1 MNAKMILQIVDSLHH
16 EKSIDKELVFQA
28 IESALVS
35 ASRKYYGE
43 ETVIEFKI
51 DRKSGDVSGH
61 VDNVPLDFEEAF
73 GRIGAQTA
81 KQIIIQ
87 KVREAERDVL
97 LEEFREQIGQLVTG
111 VVQRNEGSV
120 TIITLGQVESILPR
134 SERIPGETHHPA
146 ERIRAVIAEVKTQG
160 NKVKIVLSRSRK
172 ELVERLFEQE
182 IPEIADGVITINAIS
197 REPGYRSKVA
207 VSSSDPRVDCLG
219 ACVGL
224 RGNRIKNVIDELAGE
239 RIDVVR
245 YSEDPQEFIREA
257 LKPAVISEVIP
268 CQMMGRA
275 IALVAE
281 DQTSLA
287 IGRRGQ
293 NVRLASKLCGWDID
307 IMTQEELE
315 KKIEKAVAQFSSIE
329 GIDEDLANRLVAEG
343 YLSYD
348 DLSVIEP
355 DDLMEMGGLTEEQVE
370 RITEIAEERGD
381 AEEKVRK
388 EELAKRRAE
397 EAQAEARRQAEEEER
412 IAAGGDEPPLADAS
426 DESSESA
433 DEVESPEATDSAE
446 AEEAGDSSPQPVSD
460 GEQS

>member
-43 ETVIEFKI
+43 ESVIEFTI
-51 DRKSGDVSGH
+51 DRKSGDVTGH

-97 LEEFREQIGQLVTG
+97 LEEFREQIGQLVNGT
-111 VVQRNEGSV
+111 VQRNEGSV

-134 SERIPGETHHPA
+134 SERIPGETHHPN

-307 IMTQEELE
+307 IMTQDELE

-355 DDLMEMGGLTEEQVE
+355 DDLMEMGGLSMEQVE
-370 RITEIAEERGD
+370 RISEIAEERGD

-397 EAQAEARRQAEEEER
+397 EAQAEARRVAEEEER
-412 IAAGGDEPPLADAS
+412 IAAGGDEPPLADAAAES
-426 DESSESA
+426 DE
-433 DEVESPEATDSAE
+433 ESPALEDSDAS
-446 AEEAGDSSPQPVSD
+446 AQPVPE
-460 GEQS
+460 GEQN

>member
-43 ETVIEFKI
+43 ETVIEFTI
-51 DRKSGDVSGH
+51 DRKTGDVSGH

-97 LEEFREQIGQLVTG
+97 LEEFREQIGQLVNGT
-111 VVQRNEGSV
+111 VQRNEGSV
-120 TIITLGQVESILPR
+120 TIVTLGQVESILPR
-134 SERIPGETHHPA
+134 SERIPGETNHPN

-172 ELVERLFEQE
+172 ELVQRLFEQE

-307 IMTQEELE
+307 IMTQDELE
-315 KKIEKAVAQFSSIE
+315 KKIEKAVAQFSAIE

-355 DDLMEMGGLTEEQVE
+355 DDLMEMGDLSAEQVE
-370 RITEIAEERGD
+370 RITETAEELGD
-381 AEEKVRK
+381 AEERVRK

-412 IAAGGDEPPLADAS
+412 IAAGGDEPPLVDAS
-426 DESSESA
+426 AESTEEGEPSEGSDA
-433 DEVESPEATDSAE
+433 
-446 AEEAGDSSPQPVSD
+446 SPQPVSD

>member
-43 ETVIEFKI
+43 ETVIEFTI
-51 DRKSGDVSGH
+51 DRKTGDVTGH

-97 LEEFREQIGQLVTG
+97 LEEFREQIGQLVNGT
-111 VVQRNEGSV
+111 VQRNEGSV
-120 TIITLGQVESILPR
+120 TIVTLGQVESILPR
-134 SERIPGETHHPA
+134 SERIPGETNHPN

-172 ELVERLFEQE
+172 ELVQRLFEQE

-307 IMTQEELE
+307 IMTQDELE
-315 KKIEKAVAQFSSIE
+315 KKIEKAVAQFSAIE

-355 DDLMEMGGLTEEQVE
+355 DDLMEMGNLSAEQVE
-370 RITEIAEERGD
+370 QITETAEELGD

-397 EAQAEARRQAEEEER
+397 EAQAEARRVAEEEER
-412 IAAGGDEPPLADAS
+412 IAAGGDEPPLDEPSSEESLADAS
-426 DESSESA
+426 AESTEEEEPSA
-433 DEVESPEATDSAE
+433 
-446 AEEAGDSSPQPVSD
+446 QPVPDSEETVPD
-460 GEQS
+460 GEQG

>member
-43 ETVIEFKI
+43 ETVIEFTI
-51 DRKSGDVSGH
+51 DRKTGDVTGH

-97 LEEFREQIGQLVTG
+97 LEEFREQIGQLVNGT
-111 VVQRNEGSV
+111 VQRNEGSV
-120 TIITLGQVESILPR
+120 TIVTLGQVESILPR
-134 SERIPGETHHPA
+134 SERIPGETNHPN

-172 ELVERLFEQE
+172 ELVQRLFEQE

-307 IMTQEELE
+307 IMTQDELE
-315 KKIEKAVAQFSSIE
+315 KKIEKAVAQFSAIE

-355 DDLMEMGGLTEEQVE
+355 DDLMEMGDLSAEQVE
-370 RITEIAEERGD
+370 RITETAEELGD

-397 EAQAEARRQAEEEER
+397 EAQAEARRVAEEEER
-412 IAAGGDEPPLADAS
+412 IAAGGDEPPLEESSSEESLADAS
-426 DESSESA
+426 AESTEEGEPSA
-433 DEVESPEATDSAE
+433 
-446 AEEAGDSSPQPVSD
+446 QPVPDGEETVPD
-460 GEQS
+460 GEQG